1 MMARR
6 ALLLLDGLDEG
17 GAMRDAIERHVTEVL
32 QAQGHV
38 MLVTSR
44 PAGIREERFA
54 STFHRLTLCPLT
66 EQQQREVIAQ
76 RVEAPGQRQ
85 ALERYLETKAPRD
98 TVEAGQGDRAGTG
111 QRVTGNPLVS
121 AQRISMPPPPMEAN
135 HLRLASALPPTLTAD
150 ALNDHLHLLEPRG
163 SGHA

>member
-1 MMARR
+1 MARR

-17 GAMRDAIERHVTEVL
+17 GTMRDAIERHVAEVL

-44 PAGIREERFA
+44 PAGIDEKRFA

-76 RVEAPGQRQ
+76 RVDAPEQRE

-98 TVEAGQGDRAGTG
+98 TAEAGQGGGVGTG
-111 QRVTGNPLVS
+111 QRVSGNPLVS
-121 AQRISMPPPPMEAN
+121 AQRINMPPPPFAAN
-135 HLRLASALPPTLTAD
+135 HLRFATA
-150 ALNDHLHLLEPRG
+150 APAPHGRC
-163 SGHA
+163 SQ

>member
-1 MMARR
+1 
-6 ALLLLDGLDEG
+6 
-17 GAMRDAIERHVTEVL
+17 MRDAIERHVVEVL
-32 QAQGHV
+32 APQGHV

-66 EQQQREVIAQ
+66 EQQQREVIVQ
-76 RVEAPGQRQ
+76 RVDAPEQRE
-85 ALERYLETKAPRD
+85 ALERYLEEKAPRD
-98 TVEAGQGDRAGTG
+98 TAEAGQGDGAGTG

-121 AQRISMPPPPMEAN
+121 AQIFIMPSPPFAAN
-135 HLRLASALPPTLTAD
+135 LFILLFPPILTAD
-150 ALNDHLHLLEPRG
+150 ALNGHLRLLEPRG